1 VRVATAVWRISPE
14 LVGALDAQ
22 LGPPVDGY
30 VNGAQTWLTD
40 TGPGDVTL
48 EWRLHPVAGYRPP
61 AGVSPYELWD
71 EVTGQL
77 AAGADPA
84 SLPLGQDRRPLTSVW
99 DGLEC
104 YAVDAFDLEPAP
116 LAAAA
121 TATLGRTPDASG
133 LVDHERIGS
142 AWEQARGTV
151 SIVALVF
158 EELKDPGASGLGAG
172 GLGGMDPETEGD
184 PA

>member
-1 VRVATAVWRISPE
+1 MRVATTVWRIAPE
-14 LVGALDAQ
+14 LVDALDAQ

-30 VNGAQTWLTD
+30 VNGTQTWLTD
-40 TGPGDVTL
+40 TGPAATTL

-61 AGVSPYELWD
+61 DGVGPYELWD

-84 SLPLGQDRRPLTSVW
+84 SLPLGTERRPLTSLW

-104 YAVDAFDLEPAP
+104 YAVDASDLEPAP

-121 TATLGRTPDASG
+121 TETLGRAPDAVG

-142 AWEQARGTV
+142 AWERVRGGV
-151 SIVALVF
+151 SLVALLL
-158 EELKDPGASGLGAG
+158 EELTEPAVGEHEEAG
-172 GLGGMDPETEGD
+172 EDEEGD